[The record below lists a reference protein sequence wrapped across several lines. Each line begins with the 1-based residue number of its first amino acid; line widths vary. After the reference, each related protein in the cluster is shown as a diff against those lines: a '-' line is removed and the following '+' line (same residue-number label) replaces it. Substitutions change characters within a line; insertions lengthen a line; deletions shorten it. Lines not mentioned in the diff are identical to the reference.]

1 MINVFNVNPINKGDI
16 LASCSVEITP
26 WKIKIHKI
34 VVFQKGSNR
43 WISLP
48 REKYESNGETKYTD
62 LLEFTDNG
70 ARQRFRDQIMFAID
84 DYIMKNGDLSPEDVI
99 KEDEPFPF

>member
-1 MINVFNVNPINKGDI
+1 M
-16 LASCSVEITP
+16 
-26 WKIKIHKI
+26 
-34 VVFQKGSNR
+34 NR

-48 REKYESNGETKYTD
+48 REKYESAGETKYTD

-70 ARQRFRDQIMFAID
+70 AKQRFRDQIMAAID

-99 KEDEPFPF
+99 KEDDMYPF